1 MFSPTRIKNKI
12 LNLVATVSAIFYF
25 SACTDHSFTPKERG
39 YPRFDLPA
47 PHYKLYDQNHPFSFE
62 VSEHAIVYNDS
73 SRLSEPHW
81 VNIKYPFLNA
91 EVQLTYK
98 PVEQNTTKLNEYVE
112 DARTLINKHNIKA
125 YGIEESKF
133 TIQNGQEAVVFALTG
148 QVPTQFQF
156 YTTDSSRHF
165 LRGALYFKTATENDS
180 LAPAISYISQD
191 MIHLLKTL
199 KWKNNQQAGAT
210 KP

>member
-1 MFSPTRIKNKI
+1 MLSTPRIKIKI
-12 LNLVATVSAIFYF
+12 LKAAAVLFIFISL
-25 SACTDHSFTPKERG
+25 SACTDQGFTPKERG
-39 YPRFDLPA
+39 YPRFDLPE
-47 PHYKLYDQNHPFSFE
+47 PTYSLFDESHPFSFE
-62 VSEHAIVYNDS
+62 VSKHAMVYNDS

-81 VNIKYPFLNA
+81 VNIKYPLLNA

-98 PVEQNTTKLNEYVE
+98 PVEQNMSKLNEYIE

-133 TIQNGQEAVVFALTG
+133 TIQDNHQAVVFALTG

-156 YTTDSSRHF
+156 YTTDSTRHF

-180 LAPAISYISQD
+180 LAPAISYISHD

-199 KWKNNQQAGAT
+199 KWKNA
-210 KP
+210 P